1 MVTVVSAT
9 ATLASPYLMNHAPLL
24 LMCMSPRVAFLGI
37 AAQGTPL
44 LPFVLLGAARLG
56 LTDPLHYLI
65 GRGVGRTDE
74 VHPATPRPSK
84 GLAFVGRLASLVPRP
99 IRLAARPACYL
110 AVLVRPNGVNLL
122 WAGAQRLPPARIA
135 LLDVLGT
142 VSYLIVVHAGAS
154 ALAG

>member
-9 ATLASPYLMNHAPLL
+9 ATLASPYLMTRAPLL
-24 LMCMSPRVAFLGI
+24 LMCMSPRVAFLGV

-44 LPFVLLGAARLG
+44 VPFVVLGFARLG

-65 GRGVGRTDE
+65 GRRFDRNDE
-74 VHPATPRPSK
+74 LHPATQRPSRWP
-84 GLAFVGRLASLVPRP
+84 AFAGRLAPLVPRP

-122 WAGAQRLPPARIA
+122 WAGTQRLPPARVA

-142 VSYLIVVHAGAS
+142 VSYLIAVHAGAS
-154 ALAG
+154 ALAR